1 MAEIPIK
8 KKKAS
13 IWPWLILGALALIAV
28 LAIWAAV
35 DENDATEF
43 QGEEVAAVEDERA
56 VEMAAVP
63 ITTTAALTASTPDSL
78 DGKELRIDQMQVTRV
93 VGDRTFYVTGQDG
106 DRQFLVVTDEPA
118 ATAGTAPV
126 AEGQT
131 VRIIGTVEQPEEAD
145 ANTLQLT
152 EQEAQAMRSD
162 ELYLRAQ
169 KLDVRT

>member
-35 DENDATEF
+35 DDDDEAEMR
-43 QGEEVAAVEDERA
+43 GEEVAAVEDERIA
-56 VEMAAVP
+56 DVP
-63 ITTTAALTASTPDSL
+63 AGAITTTAALTASTPDLL
-78 DGKELRIDQMQVTRV
+78 DGKELRIDQMRVTRV
-93 VGDRTFYVTGQDG
+93 VGDRTFYVAEPNG

-118 ATAGTAPV
+118 ATAGSAPV
-126 AEGQT
+126 SEGQT
-131 VRIIGTVEQPEEAD
+131 IRIIGTVEQPQEAD

-152 EQEAQAMRSD
+152 EQEAQAMRGD
-162 ELYLRAQ
+162 QLYLRAQ
-169 KLDVRT
+169 QLDVRT